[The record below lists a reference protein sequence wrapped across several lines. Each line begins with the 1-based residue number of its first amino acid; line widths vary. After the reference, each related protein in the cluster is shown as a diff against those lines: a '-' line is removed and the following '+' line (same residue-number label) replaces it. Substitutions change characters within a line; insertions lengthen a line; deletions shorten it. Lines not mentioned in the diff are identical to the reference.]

1 MIRVSDL
8 VHYLLCPRIVFY
20 ERQGLKYEPRTD
32 PARAAKKAL
41 ALALSRP
48 EAEKGQVILRL
59 PPKPLKSD
67 GSEGERKER
76 AATTAGRPKAPEEW
90 SDAMERVAKELGSDA
105 RTAVEGW
112 SPSTAAALAPARE
125 VEPLLESAALGLRG
139 EVDKTVL
146 REGRGVPAIL
156 RATDPPSSGAWR
168 SDRAALAAYAM
179 LLEEAR
185 GTKVDRGVVEYVG
198 SLPPESREIRIT
210 GYDRNLVR
218 ALVDRVRRMGPR
230 RPGKPWRAP
239 CNSCNFYSLCYPKGR
254 RLF

>member
-20 ERQGLKYEPRTD
+20 ERSGLRYEPRTD
-32 PARAAKKAL
+32 PARAAKKAV

-48 EAEKGQVILRL
+48 GAEEGRL
-59 PPKPLKSD
+59 LLHIRPGPP
-67 GSEGERKER
+67 EGEAKPEGGGVSRGTAPLR
-76 AATTAGRPKAPEEW
+76 ALEEW
-90 SDAMERVAKELGSDA
+90 DRAMERVGRELGPGA
-105 RTAVEGW
+105 REALAGW
-112 SPSTAAALAPARE
+112 SPGAAAGFARARE
-125 VEPLLESAALGLRG
+125 VQPSLESVTLGLRG

-146 REGRGVPAIL
+146 REGREVPAL
-156 RATDPPSSGAWR
+156 VRATGPPSSGAWR

-185 GTKVDRGVVEYVG
+185 GAKVERGIVEYVE
-198 SLPPESREIRIT
+198 SLPPVAREVRIT

-218 ALVDRVRRMGPR
+218 ALLDRVRKMGPR
-230 RPGKPWRAP
+230 RPGRPWRAP
-239 CNSCNFYSLCYPKGR
+239 CRTCNFYGLCFPKGR